1 MLKKI
6 FNLIR
11 KLNKSSNIIN
21 DIDNLIA
28 YKIKSNQLLESAF
41 KNTDLITRPL
51 EEDETELIVSFTT
64 YDKRIHDVHLVIE
77 SIAQQTVKPHRLL
90 LWLDE
95 DEFTQDTI
103 PLILHKQIERGLDI
117 RFCPN
122 YRSYKKLVPALQC
135 FPNANIITIDDD
147 ILYPHDMIEML
158 VKEHAVYP
166 KCILGHRAH
175 KIKYDEKN
183 KVLPYKQWEFETTD
197 SSASD
202 LIFLTGGA
210 GALYPAQCFDDE
222 VLNSDVFLS
231 ICPHADDMWFK
242 VMALLNNV
250 KCKKV
255 NDVRGFSERFVG
267 IKSSQDIAL
276 YNINLGES
284 LNDIQ
289 LKSLVN
295 KYSLRC

>member
-51 EEDETELIVSFTT
+51 EEGETELIVSFTT
-64 YDKRIHDVHLVIE
+64 YNKRIHDVHLVVE

-122 YRSYKKLVPALQC
+122 YRSYKKLVPTLQC
-135 FPNANIITIDDD
+135 FPNANIITVDDD
-147 ILYPHDMIEML
+147 ILYPHDI
-158 VKEHAVYP
+158 VTS
-166 KCILGHRAH
+166 HR
-175 KIKYDEKN
+175 IST
-183 KVLPYKQWEFETTD
+183 LP
-197 SSASD
+197 SRP
-202 LIFLTGGA
+202 I
-210 GALYPAQCFDDE
+210 
-222 VLNSDVFLS
+222 
-231 ICPHADDMWFK
+231 
-242 VMALLNNV
+242 
-250 KCKKV
+250 
-255 NDVRGFSERFVG
+255 
-267 IKSSQDIAL
+267 
-276 YNINLGES
+276 
-284 LNDIQ
+284 
-289 LKSLVN
+289 
-295 KYSLRC
+295 